1 MRKSKKSIITASSV
15 IVVLCGVLF
24 WLYLSHLLN
33 IPRRLSNIPY
43 LAEIGEQGAA
53 FAYDKIRGYEREQL
67 ISVWGEPTESLSN
80 MSEDIWQIDDK
91 TYLKVSFNGRHRVAA
106 LTLIRND

>member
-1 MRKSKKSIITASSV
+1 MRKSKKNILTVLSIV
-15 IVVLCGVLF
+15 IVLSGVLF

-43 LAEIGEQGAA
+43 LAEIGEQGAS

-67 ISVWGEPTESLSN
+67 ISVWGEPAESLSN

-91 TYLKVSFNGRHRVAA
+91 TYLKVSFNGKHRVAA